1 MAELLIKEIYEF
13 INSVDTKKEDSKEMI
28 ENFLANNSKTPQV
41 KSLSR
46 QLEHIHLSEFK
57 IHQVLAEGSNLRI
70 SGIAISEGTWNGI
83 FYPAEELEKAYL
95 GLGNKPLRIDHST
108 STRDI
113 VGKVIKSTWVGT
125 KKWIEFEAI
134 VTDGDIIQKLLNNL
148 IESVSV
154 GVLIDNVEENGVQI
168 ARNLE
173 FKELSLVDDPA
184 CKDARI
190 NPIENGGNDQNGG
203 SQRN

>member
-1 MAELLIKEIYEF
+1 MAGLLIKEIYEF
-13 INSVDTKKEDSKEMI
+13 INSVEMKKEDSKEMI
-28 ENFLANNSKTPQV
+28 ENFLVNNSVTPQI

-70 SGIAISEGTWNGI
+70 SGIAISEGIWNGI
-83 FYPAEELEKAYL
+83 FYPAEELEKSYL

-113 VGKVIKSTWVGT
+113 VGKVIKSTWVVP

-203 SQRN
+203 S

>member
-1 MAELLIKEIYEF
+1 MTELLIKEIYEF
-13 INSVDTKKEDSKEMI
+13 INSVETQKEDSKEMI
-28 ENFLANNSKTPQV
+28 ENFLANNSVAPQV

-57 IHQVLAEGSNLRI
+57 IHQTLAEGSNLRI
-70 SGIAISEGTWNGI
+70 SGIAISEGVWNGI
-83 FYPAEELEKAYL
+83 FYPADELEKACP
-95 GLGNKPLRIDHST
+95 GLEGKPLRIDHSA

-113 VGKVIKSTWVGT
+113 VGKVLKSTWVADN
-125 KKWIEFEAI
+125 KWIEFEAI
-134 VTDGDIIQKLLNNL
+134 VMDADIIQKLLNNL
-148 IESVSV
+148 IDSVSV
-154 GVLIDNVEENGVQI
+154 GVLIDNVEENGMQV

-184 CKDARI
+184 CKDAKI
-190 NPIENGGNDQNGG
+190 NPIKDGGNDQNGG

>member
-13 INSVDTKKEDSKEMI
+13 INSVETKKEDSKEMI
-28 ENFLANNSKTPQV
+28 ENFLVNNSVTPQI

-57 IHQVLAEGSNLRI
+57 IRQVLAEGSNLRI

-83 FYPAEELEKAYL
+83 FYPAEELEKSYL

-113 VGKVIKSTWVGT
+113 VGKVIKSTWVVP